1 MTDRTV
7 NARTESALRDLA
19 DAINWPDPVDF
30 SSRLS
35 LDQRPQTTR
44 RRSVAW
50 LAGVAAVVLAIFLI
64 PTTRQ
69 AVANLLEVAGIRFE
83 FGDRPD
89 LPAPINLTPGVQVD
103 MEEAVR
109 SVDFEIVVPSA
120 LPPPDAV
127 HLLEWELGTQVFI
140 AWVASEQLPQVGAS
154 GIGVLLAEFRA
165 NLNEQFFE
173 KLIMAGT
180 TVDRVEVAG
189 VPAYWLAG
197 APHVFMFDAG
207 GPLVEDSTRLTGNVL
222 VWEADGIT
230 YRLESNLSLNESLAI
245 AESLGS

>member
-19 DAINWPDPVDF
+19 NAINWPDPVDF
-30 SSRLS
+30 TSRLS
-35 LDQRPQTTR
+35 LDQSPQTTR
-44 RRSVAW
+44 RRSVVW
-50 LAGVAAVVLAIFLI
+50 LAGVAVVVLAIFLI

-83 FGDRPD
+83 FGDQPD

-140 AWVASEQLPQVGAS
+140 SWVASEQLPQVGAS

-180 TVDRVEVAG
+180 TVDGVEVAG
-189 VPAYWLAG
+189 APAYWLAG

-230 YRLESNLSLNESLAI
+230 YRLESNLSLNESLTI